1 MNASAAIASVILLE
15 QKSALVVA
23 LGTLALRPPR
33 TGRERGMETIK
44 VRLRLAG
51 RRSYEQPVSLFGNQP
66 PKTGDLIDV
75 PHNGHSV
82 RAQVTST
89 SSPICRE
96 GDLVTYL
103 VYAHELENQEG
114 RGGGGE
120 RPPGTPLAAV

>member
-1 MNASAAIASVILLE
+1 
-15 QKSALVVA
+15 
-23 LGTLALRPPR
+23 
-33 TGRERGMETIK
+33 METIK

-103 VYAHELENQEG
+103 VYACELENHERQAG
-114 RGGGGE
+114 DGE
-120 RPPGTPLAAV
+120 SVPRAPLAGILIGA

>member
-1 MNASAAIASVILLE
+1 
-15 QKSALVVA
+15 
-23 LGTLALRPPR
+23 
-33 TGRERGMETIK
+33 METIK

-51 RRSYEQPVSLFGNQP
+51 RRIYEQPVSLFGNQP

-103 VYAHELENQEG
+103 VYACELENQKK
-114 RGGGGE
+114 RADDGE
-120 RPPGTPLAAV
+120 LTPHLPLAAY

>member
-1 MNASAAIASVILLE
+1 
-15 QKSALVVA
+15 
-23 LGTLALRPPR
+23 
-33 TGRERGMETIK
+33 METIK

-66 PKTGDLIDV
+66 PRTGDLIEI
-75 PHNGHSV
+75 PHDGHSV

-103 VYAHELENQEG
+103 VYACELENHERQAG
-114 RGGGGE
+114 DGE
-120 RPPGTPLAAV
+120 PAPRAPLEAF